1 MPPLFTSAPTMSW
14 KVSDKLL
21 LAQAVHHLGEAP
33 PNWVN
38 VSNLMLAHPLI
49 KTPGRLKAA
58 QEAGTT
64 LVRVFGS
71 RECERTWTALMR
83 SNNLVIGGEE
93 EVESSAVILKQRP
106 KEARG
111 LPPKM
116 DRKSQLALA
125 QILYAERME
134 ELRDSI
140 KKKEEEFKALIAKI
154 DRLKSAEADSQ
165 LQEELAKQVPPA
177 VQPSSGAASSS
188 KADQSTSAT
197 GRTSPVPLPQDTSMA
212 GQPPP
217 SPTSLRARVRSN
229 RGRAPDTP
237 SEAANLSHGRS
248 AEHKDITA
256 ASGDGEEPAGMEQTE
271 AEGVEAALGG
281 PQSAEDKGDADESNH
296 FAESSKGP
304 KRERSHEDANSEA
317 EDEEDKNVDSAS
329 KANAR
334 EAKRTRSSTINST
347 TANTEEMESASP
359 LSAKKARPAPLQRR
373 SRRGEPAPEPE
384 ESAGADAGDAVV
396 TPTRPTATTRRSA
409 RQSREASAVED
420 VSMDEEIADEEGK
433 DVGDS
438 PLLPARGGKREGPRR
453 ASSSA
458 RHSVDSGREREKD
471 SAKDRNKEREKRRKA
486 NEKLLLQI
494 WTEVSAHTHGN
505 LFQNEVKESDAP
517 DYHGLIRRPTSLKT
531 IKSQIKEGE
540 ITTATQMRRAFNHL
554 FANAMM
560 YNRPGSEVSRMAK
573 EMRQATESIID
584 RFEETRSLSARR

>member
-1 MPPLFTSAPTMSW
+1 MSW

-49 KTPGRLKAA
+49 KTPGRLKVA

-116 DRKSQLALA
+116 DRKSQLTLA

-140 KKKEEEFKALIAKI
+140 KKKEEEFKGLIAKI

-165 LQEELAKQVPPA
+165 LQEELAKQVTPA
-177 VQPSSGAASSS
+177 TPATQPSSAVASSS
-188 KADQSTSAT
+188 KGDQSTSNAT
-197 GRTSPVPLPQDTSMA
+197 RASPASQPQEASAA
-212 GQPPP
+212 GQPPS
-217 SPTSLRARVRSN
+217 SPTSLRARGRPN

-237 SEAANLSHGRS
+237 SEATNASHSRT
-248 AEHKDITA
+248 AERREVPTA
-256 ASGDGEEPAGMEQTE
+256 SEDGEEPTGAEKTE
-271 AEGVEAALGG
+271 VEGVEAALGG
-281 PQSAEDKGDADESNH
+281 SDSAEHKRDADEQNGLAGST
-296 FAESSKGP
+296 KGA
-304 KRERSHEDANSEA
+304 KRERSHEDATSEA
-317 EDEEDKNVDSAS
+317 ENEEDRVTDSAS
-329 KANAR
+329 KTNAR

-347 TANTEEMESASP
+347 TAAAEDVDGASP
-359 LSAKKARPAPLQRR
+359 LSAKKSRPAPLQRR
-373 SRRGEPAPEPE
+373 SRRGEPAAETE
-384 ESAGADAGDAVV
+384 EGAGADGLDTVA
-396 TPTRPTATTRRSA
+396 TPSRPTATTRRSA

-420 VSMDEEIADEEGK
+420 VSMDEEAADEDGK
-433 DVGDS
+433 DAGES
-438 PLLPARGGKREGPRR
+438 PLLPARSGKREGPRR

-458 RHSVDSGREREKD
+458 RHSVDSGRDREKD
-471 SAKDRNKEREKRRKA
+471 STKDKNKEREKRRKA

-505 LFQNEVKESDAP
+505 LFQNEVKES
-517 DYHGLIRRPTSLKT
+517 
-531 IKSQIKEGE
+531 
-540 ITTATQMRRAFNHL
+540 
-554 FANAMM
+554 
-560 YNRPGSEVSRMAK
+560 VSR
-573 EMRQATESIID
+573 
-584 RFEETRSLSARR
+584 RFELRSWTNTRRTLTFAVLLLPP